1 MQISEIKKRVRDIE
15 LAYDYDYS
23 VEDYIVT
30 VNLSTLAGLI
40 DNMCNE
46 ARKEPGA
53 TEFSKWLSTQIYDVS
68 IDRKELLVIRD
79 NKWVPAI
86 DVFLEESK

>member
-1 MQISEIKKRVRDIE
+1 MQISEIKKRVRNIE
-15 LAYDYDYS
+15 LTYDYDHNT
-23 VEDYIVT
+23 VT

-46 ARKEPGA
+46 VRKEPGA
-53 TEFSKWLSTQIYDVS
+53 TEFSKWLSTQTYDVS
-68 IDRKELLVIRD
+68 TDRKELLVIRD

>member
-1 MQISEIKKRVRDIE
+1 MQISEIKKRIRDIE
-15 LAYDYDYS
+15 LAYDYDYNT
-23 VEDYIVT
+23 VT
-30 VNLSTLAGLI
+30 VNLSTLVGLI

-46 ARKEPGA
+46 VRKEPGA
-53 TEFSKWLSTQIYDVS
+53 TEFGKWLSTQIYDVS
-68 IDRKELLVIRD
+68 TDRKELLVIRD

>member
-1 MQISEIKKRVRDIE
+1 MQISEIKKRIRDIE
-15 LAYDYDYS
+15 LAYDYDYNT
-23 VEDYIVT
+23 VT

-53 TEFSKWLSTQIYDVS
+53 TEFSKWLSTQTYDVS
-68 IDRKELLVIRD
+68 TDRKELLVIRD

>member
-1 MQISEIKKRVRDIE
+1 MRISEIKKRVRDIE
-15 LAYDYDYS
+15 LAYDYDYNT
-23 VEDYIVT
+23 VT
-30 VNLSTLAGLI
+30 VNLSTLAVLI

-46 ARKEPGA
+46 VRKEPGA

-68 IDRKELLVIRD
+68 TDRKELLVIRD

>member
-15 LAYDYDYS
+15 LAYDYDYNT
-23 VEDYIVT
+23 VI
-30 VNLSTLAGLI
+30 VNLSTLAVLI

-68 IDRKELLVIRD
+68 TDRKELLVIRD

>member
-15 LAYDYDYS
+15 LAYDYDYNT
-23 VEDYIVT
+23 VT
-30 VNLSTLAGLI
+30 VNLSTLAVLI

-68 IDRKELLVIRD
+68 TDRKELLVIRD

>member
-1 MQISEIKKRVRDIE
+1 MQISEIKKRIRDIE
-15 LAYDYDYS
+15 LAYDYDYNT
-23 VEDYIVT
+23 VT

-53 TEFSKWLSTQIYDVS
+53 TEFSKWLSTQTYDVS
-68 IDRKELLVIRD
+68 TDRKELLVIRD

-86 DVFLEESK
+86 DVFLGESK